1 MSDEM
6 HKAQFISD
14 QCTNNVGSKNFFRCL
29 EICDVAVMAAATH
42 DCTLILR

>member
-1 MSDEM
+1 MSDKM

-14 QCTNNVGSKNFFRCL
+14 QCANNVGSKISFVTLKF
-29 EICDVAVMAAATH
+29 AAATH

>member
-14 QCTNNVGSKNFFRCL
+14 QCTNNVGSKNRCL